1 MSRKK
6 KRKVGAGGDVS
17 SVNSPSHDSPHTIIR
32 PQAIICS
39 EDRLPDFG
47 ATIDP
52 SMDPTS
58 SAPSELD
65 NFADATGQEVQPIQQ
80 QYAPPEPYNE
90 PYYPPP
96 PYNPPPVGSATLGQ
110 NTGASLP
117 LSPVSAA
124 GLYDDSTPTTSAAQ
138 SRLVAA
144 ASALISSPASPRVV
158 SPFVIA
164 FQSAYNAAGYSPSL
178 TVDGRMGPATSA
190 ALQSVV
196 GGLMTTG
203 GGAIAQRSAA
213 SAAFS
218 GDAYHGYLQG
228 ALSRIA
234 GCNCSG
240 ASADMGVA
248 DVVPPSTDTYLPDP
262 GTSSSLGQ
270 VFSSLAGMFSSLA
283 QAPGAPTTGQLGAVA
298 QDAYDVATKTVSPAV
313 VVATQP
319 TNATAKTAHAA
330 GVAAANGTA
339 KILNGAVPAPQGDLS
354 QAAESARV
362 IFHGLEGAPA
372 EVRSSVLS
380 AIAAAPGAQAG
391 LARAALES
399 GGSTMNW
406 YAMAGLAI
414 LGLGV
419 WWASA
424 HTAQGRRLAY

>member
-6 KRKVGAGGDVS
+6 KRKVGAGSDVS
-17 SVNSPSHDSPHTIIR
+17 SVNSP
-32 PQAIICS
+32 
-39 EDRLPDFG
+39 PDFG

-65 NFADATGQEVQPIQQ
+65 NFADVTGQEVIPVIPHYWSPPTGPTPPDEPQT
-80 QYAPPEPYNE
+80 YAPPSPE
-90 PYYPPP
+90 
-96 PYNPPPVGSATLGQ
+96 ATFTLGQ
-110 NTGASLP
+110 NYGAQLP
-117 LSPVSAA
+117 MSPVSA
-124 GLYDDSTPTTSAAQ
+124 TSAHTGSDAATDAQ
-138 SRLVAA
+138 NRLIAA

-158 SPFVIA
+158 SPYVVA
-164 FQSAYNAAGYSPSL
+164 FQSAYNAVGYSPSL

-203 GGAIAQRSAA
+203 SGAIAQRSAA

-228 ALSRIA
+228 ALTRIA
-234 GCNCSG
+234 GCNCSR
-240 ASADMGVA
+240 AAADMGVA

-270 VFSSLAGMFSSLA
+270 VFSSLAGMFSAMS
-283 QAPGAPTTGQLGAVA
+283 QAPGAPTAGQLGAVA
-298 QDAYDVATKTVSPAV
+298 QDAYDVATRTTSPAV
-313 VVATQP
+313 VIASQP
-319 TNATAKTAHAA
+319 LPTAGAAAKAAHAA

-339 KILNGAVPAPQGDLS
+339 KVLNGAAPAPQGDLS

-419 WWASA
+419 WWAS
-424 HTAQGRRLAY
+424 TRTPQGRRLAY